1 MTRRLVASYL
11 LVSLVVLLILEIPL
25 AIFYHQLERNSLVT
39 NAERDAVMLASYY
52 RDAQLSGRADELPGI
67 DRYVRRTGSRVLV
80 LNRGGVSLVDT
91 ARQPGGNF
99 STRPE
104 VQAAVSGKLA
114 SGFRES
120 ETIGT
125 ELMYAAVPI
134 TTYGEVT
141 GVLRLTLDAEEVN
154 SRIQRFWLGLVIIAL
169 LILAALALIGFTV
182 ARSATGPIKRL
193 QTSAARFGRGDFHAL
208 EEPDPDAPEEVREL
222 TRSMNAMGRQL
233 EQLIERHR
241 SFVADASHQ
250 LRTPLTALRLR
261 LENAEAG
268 LADEQLRLELEA
280 AIEETIRLSNLVGDL
295 LRLARNEGP
304 PVLTTVELSSLATER
319 VNTWGAMAEGRV
331 ELLLIRPAGPYPVNC
346 MAVEGA
352 VEQVLDNLLDNAL
365 HAAAASGRDDSRIT
379 VEVKA
384 GPHVHQLIVTDDGP
398 GLTAEQK
405 QRATD
410 RFWRADQNRAGTGLG
425 LAVVAALVEA
435 SSGDL
440 VFEDNPAGRGLRVVT
455 SWQAEDTVTLSRPA

>member
-25 AIFYHQLERNSLVT
+25 AIFYHELERKGLVT
-39 NAERDAVMLASYY
+39 NAERDAVVLASYF
-52 RDAQLSGRADELPGI
+52 RDAELSGRADELPVI
-67 DRYVRRTGSRVLV
+67 DDYAQDTGSRVLI

-104 VQAAVSGKLA
+104 IQAAVSGKRA

-141 GVLRLTLDAEEVN
+141 GVLRLTLDAEVVN
-154 SRIQRFWLGLVIIAL
+154 SRIRRFWLGLVIIAL

-261 LENAEAG
+261 LENTEAG
-268 LADEQLRLELEA
+268 LDDEQLRLELEA

-295 LRLARNEGP
+295 LRLARNEEP
-304 PVLTTVELSSLATER
+304 PPLSTVELSSLATER

-331 ELLLIRPAGPYPVNC
+331 ELVLNRPAGPYPVKC

-384 GPHVHQLIVTDDGP
+384 GPHVHQLIVTDEGP
-398 GLTAEQK
+398 GLTEEQK
-405 QRATD
+405 QRVTD
-410 RFWRADQNRAGTGLG
+410 RFWRADQSRAGTGLG

-440 VFEDNPAGRGLRVVT
+440 VFEDNPDGRGLRVVT
-455 SWQAEDTVTLSRPA
+455 SWQAEDTATLSRPA